1 MDSAPPIWVPLYCT
15 KRSWDRVRTLSP
27 DAQEMQPV
35 PCDGRIMEPSV
46 SFRWLIGTLQ
56 RATVPWFVSRDWMAE
71 REHSCSNLMIFREK
85 KRKKKKKNY
94 NDESAEREAA
104 GLLAAETESRGRW
117 WRGLA

>member
-1 MDSAPPIWVPLYCT
+1 MDSAPPIRVPLYCT

-71 REHSCSNLMIFREK
+71 REHSCSNLMIYFRK
-85 KRKKKKKNY
+85 GKGKKKGKK
-94 NDESAEREAA
+94 ERITMTSQQKEKQR
-104 GLLAAETESRGRW
+104 GLLAAETESR
-117 WRGLA
+117 